1 LVLGGVLNST
11 KELIEPFFD
20 IDFYGAQI
28 ERIRVKEPSLTEH
41 YLNSG
46 WKLGL
51 DPSREFSTY
60 GYLLFHE
67 DVLAA
72 GINPLVHYLL
82 FGKSENRIVIPS
94 ADFKITNLVDEE
106 SSYYS
111 PRLYPFL
118 SHIEHFVRVPPVLT
132 KLFQDIY
139 ATQLGFSTK
148 KPGTSWFDEDYYLR
162 TNPDLANYESSAFH
176 HFAHHGFLEGRAPS
190 LEFEESTKA
199 ARVPREIGELR
210 ARYIF
215 NTSPISPNIPPAR
228 PPEQA
233 NQAMGLDS
241 GLDNFRTLLL
251 RGSSEVVIAIGHDD
265 YKIAVGGIQ
274 KAAEYESSFFASRNI
289 NYLYLFPAIGLL
301 RMRDASEELSLR
313 LNLNGTTLSGSFDL
327 AQILTLLKTGLAGKR
342 VVNLTMHSVYGHSKK
357 MLIPIIHHVN
367 AENLSWFIHD
377 YVLKCSSPQLL
388 LNNVTFCGDPPLGSQ
403 MCSICVH
410 GSSRSSHVEDTREI
424 FESFEWNVYSPSSA
438 GRKIMMQGSNPV
450 SVDIKVLPHGELVES
465 KKGKFRSWK
474 NTEPKRL
481 RIAFVGHPSASKG
494 WLEFLALS
502 NSKHSE
508 HFDFFF
514 FGVSELD
521 KVHNNISRVSVKSSV
536 TAIELRTKLGL
547 KRIDAVFSWPVWP
560 ETFHFVGFEVMEAG
574 LPIISSH
581 SSGNLFDS
589 ATKHGY
595 LISYERFEDLL
606 ADEGLGSRIRNFTKE
621 NSENASLEFKFS
633 GLTPGALAS
642 ER

>member
-1 LVLGGVLNST
+1 MNPS

-28 ERIRVKEPSLTEH
+28 DRIRVNEISLTEH

-51 DPSREFSTY
+51 DPSIEFSTY
-60 GYLLFHE
+60 GYLLFNE
-67 DVLAA
+67 DVLEA

-82 FGKSENRIVIPS
+82 FGMSENRIVIPS
-94 ADFKITNLVDEE
+94 ADFKISNLVDEE
-106 SSYYS
+106 SSYYF
-111 PRLYPFL
+111 PRLSPFL
-118 SHIEHFVRVPPVLT
+118 RNIVHFVRVPPVLT

-148 KPGTSWFDEDYYLR
+148 KPVTSWFDEEYYLR
-162 TNPDLANYESSAFH
+162 INPDVANYESSAFH
-176 HFAHHGFLEGRAPS
+176 HFAHHGFVEGRAPS
-190 LEFEESTKA
+190 LEFEELSKA

-215 NTSPISPNIPPAR
+215 NTSPNSNNYP

-233 NQAMGLDS
+233 NEPMGLDS
-241 GLDNFRTLLL
+241 GLDNLRNLLF

-274 KAAEYESSFFASRNI
+274 KAAEYESSFFSSRNI

-313 LNLNGTTLSGSFDL
+313 INLNGTALSGSFDL
-327 AQILTLLKTGLAGKR
+327 AQILTLLKIGLDEKR

-357 MLIPIIHHVN
+357 MLLPIIQQVN
-367 AENLSWFIHD
+367 AENLTWFIHD
-377 YVLKCSSPQLL
+377 YALKCSSPQLL

-403 MCSICVH
+403 ICSICVH
-410 GSSRSSHVEDTREI
+410 GSSRIRHVEDTREI
-424 FESFEWNVYSPSSA
+424 LEAFDWSVYSPSSA
-438 GRKIMMQGSNPV
+438 ARKIMIKGSNPV
-450 SVDIKVLPHGELVES
+450 SVDIKVLPHGELLES
-465 KKGKFRSWK
+465 KRGKFRSRK
-474 NTEPKRL
+474 NTDSKRL

-508 HFDFFF
+508 HFDFYF

-521 KVHNNISRVSVKSSV
+521 KVHKNIFRVSVKSSES
-536 TAIELRTKLGL
+536 AIELRTKLGL
-547 KRIDAVFSWPVWP
+547 KKIDAVFSWPVWP

-574 LPIISSH
+574 LPIISNH

-606 ADEGLGSRIRNFTKE
+606 ADEGLGSRIRRFTKE